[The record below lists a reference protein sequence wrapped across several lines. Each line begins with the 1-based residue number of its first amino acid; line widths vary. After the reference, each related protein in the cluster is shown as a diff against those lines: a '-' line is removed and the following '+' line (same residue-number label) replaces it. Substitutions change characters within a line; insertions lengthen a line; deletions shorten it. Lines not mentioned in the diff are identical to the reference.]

1 MNSIGG
7 ERELSEAISEL
18 DQNKIYKELTAK
30 RIKWNFSTP
39 ASPWMNGAMEA
50 IAKITKK
57 VLKTVVRDSLFTEE
71 ILATYLTKIESVI
84 NGRALIPISDDVNDM
99 EALTPNHFLL
109 GRSNPN
115 VNISI
120 SQNNVSNFRTKWKF
134 IQDMLSVFWKRWIV
148 EYLPLLAQKKKNNGT

>member
-30 RIKWNFSTP
+30 RIKWNFSTT

-57 VLKTVVRDSLFTEE
+57 VLKTVVRDSLFTEK

-134 IQDMLSVFWKRWIV
+134 IQDMLSVFWKRWIA
-148 EYLPLLAQKKKNNGT
+148 EYLPLLAQKKK